1 MAKIVLRG
9 VAKRFGEVVAVDHID
24 LEVPDGKILTLLGPS
39 GCGKSTTLR
48 MVAGFEQPDEGE
60 IVLDGQVINT
70 MPPERRPTSMVFQNY
85 ALWPHKTVYGNIAF
99 GLRVRKLPKD
109 QIRLKAQEMLHL
121 VNLEEFGDRYP
132 RQLSGGQR
140 QRVALARSLAV
151 EPSILLLDEPLSNL
165 DAKLRVRMRS
175 EIKDLQRR
183 VGITML
189 YVTHD
194 QEEALSLSDYI
205 AVMNQGRIEQ
215 VGTPLEIYKYPASEF
230 VAFFIGQ
237 TNFLRGMVEESS
249 SGRVVVRVGKSRLE
263 ATTRADLETGQKV
276 VLAIKAEAI
285 QLTDSPGY
293 NTLQGF
299 FHMPSYLGATTRWEV
314 KTEGET
320 LSLDVSGYRL
330 PSSPEAGLNLHMPVA
345 ELIAFPENR
354 NQL

>member
-70 MPPERRPTSMVFQNY
+70 VPPERRPTSMVFQNY

-99 GLRVRKLPKD
+99 GLRVP
-109 QIRLKAQEMLHL
+109 
-121 VNLEEFGDRYP
+121 
-132 RQLSGGQR
+132 
-140 QRVALARSLAV
+140 RSLAV